1 MGIWSWIFPGE
12 ERQTLSELVKDHS
25 CASGL
30 IYSPLLSRMLFTG
43 RRPDVLTR
51 LLALTCCQDVLQT
64 NVCMCLSLSW
74 GPAHK
79 RPLMS
84 LHLSGKDV
92 IMRTHECYWGVCV
105 SIHTKIWSFCN
116 TYGLSHQSKNLRKMC
131 LCWCASRSTQVIR
144 RLRPVLFPCFN
155 IGLQLCVLKP
165 VVKVSHLRI
174 YCVLWWV
181 FITLGKV
188 MF

>member
-1 MGIWSWIFPGE
+1 MVTPLLFPHLQCFFPSFPCMPSVTTKANTALHVHTNDLLLFWVGVWSWIFPGE

-92 IMRTHECYWGVCV
+92 IMRTRECYWGV
-105 SIHTKIWSFCN
+105 N
-116 TYGLSHQSKNLRKMC
+116 TVYTHKDL
-131 LCWCASRSTQVIR
+131 I
-144 RLRPVLFPCFN
+144 VL
-155 IGLQLCVLKP
+155 
-165 VVKVSHLRI
+165 
-174 YCVLWWV
+174 
-181 FITLGKV
+181 
-188 MF
+188 